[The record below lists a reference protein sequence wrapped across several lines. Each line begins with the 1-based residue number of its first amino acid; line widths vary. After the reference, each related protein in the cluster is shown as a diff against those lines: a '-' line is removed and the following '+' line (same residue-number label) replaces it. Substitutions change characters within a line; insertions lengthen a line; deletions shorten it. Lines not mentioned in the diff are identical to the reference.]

1 MLPMQPQSNRLMA
14 TKVLIF
20 GASGHGKVIADLMLT
35 GQQEVDFFLDDQPK
49 VDSILGIP
57 VFHTS
62 QFQPKDDF
70 QMLIGVGNNSIR
82 KKLSQQFRLKFAKGI
97 HPSAILSPHHKVADG
112 TVIMAGVIINPDVEV
127 GKHCIL
133 NTSCIVEHDCKI
145 EDYVHISP
153 GVSLA
158 GNVSVGEGAH
168 IGIGSSVI
176 QGIKI
181 GKWATIGAGSV
192 IIRDVP
198 DYAVVVGNPGKIIK
212 YHSGDE

>member
-1 MLPMQPQSNRLMA
+1 MQPQSNHLMA
-14 TKVLIF
+14 TKIIIF
-20 GASGHGKVIADLMLT
+20 GASGHGKVIADLLQSA
-35 GQQEVDFFLDDQPK
+35 QQEVVAFLDDHPK
-49 VDSILGIP
+49 QETILGIP

-62 QFQPKDDF
+62 QFKQIDDF
-70 QMLIGVGNNSIR
+70 QMLIGVGNNLIR
-82 KKLSQQFRLKFAKGI
+82 KKLSQKFTLKFAVGI
-97 HPSAILSPHHKVADG
+97 HPSTILSPYLKVAEG
-112 TVIMAGVIINPDVEV
+112 TVIMAGVIINPNVEV

-133 NTSCIVEHDCKI
+133 NTGCIIEHDCKI

-158 GNVSVGEGAH
+158 GNVSVGEGTH

-212 YHSGDE
+212 YHSSDE

>member
-14 TKVLIF
+14 TKIIIF
-20 GASGHGKVIADLMLT
+20 GASGHGKVIADLLQK
-35 GQQEVDFFLDDQPK
+35 GQHEVAFFLDDQPK
-49 VDSILGIP
+49 VDSILGIS
-57 VFHTS
+57 VFQTS
-62 QFQPKDDF
+62 HLKGIDDF

-97 HPSAILSPHHKVADG
+97 HPSATLSPHHNVAEG
-112 TVIMAGVIINPDVEV
+112 TVIMAGVIINPNVEV

-133 NTSCIVEHDCKI
+133 NTGCIIEHDCKI

-158 GNVSVGEGAH
+158 GNVSVGEGTH
-168 IGIGSSVI
+168 VGIGSSVI

-198 DYAVVVGNPGKIIK
+198 DYAIVVGNPGRVIK
-212 YHSGDE
+212 YHSNDE

>member
-1 MLPMQPQSNRLMA
+1 MQPQSNRLMA
-14 TKVLIF
+14 TKIIIF
-20 GASGHGKVIADLMLT
+20 GASGHGKVIADLLQSA
-35 GQQEVDFFLDDQPK
+35 QQEVVAFLDDHPK
-49 VDSILGIP
+49 QETILGVP

-62 QFQPKDDF
+62 QHKGIDDF
-70 QMLIGVGNNSIR
+70 QLLIGVGNNSIR

-97 HPSAILSPHHKVADG
+97 HPSALLSPHHKVGEG
-112 TVIMAGVIINPDVEV
+112 TVVMAGVIINPDVEV

-133 NTSCIVEHDCKI
+133 NTGCIIEHDCTI

-158 GNVSVGEGAH
+158 GNVSVGEGTH

-212 YHSGDE
+212 YHSSDE